1 MQLGMTPKS
10 VQVWFQNRRQKLRGQ
25 QNAMQHSAAIIAAVA
40 AGRAGA
46 GGSSYDEQEISS
58 ASSDGGDTLPRSSST
73 ASFSQLEQAAAFAPA
88 PRVAPN
94 GVHHH
99 VTAPAMPPAALP
111 PLSLLDD
118 ENAAQA
124 AIAALPRPSASLG
137 PTLPAWLLNELA
149 SVASAEQDLS
159 VLARNL
165 MQRKVDLLEN
175 IRRFER
181 QTGAS
186 VKQQAA
192 AACQAASEAAAAAT
206 TSAAAPAYQP
216 PPSECAMLSP
226 DLNVERAPQQA
237 EACEPIAS
245 DPSKSM
251 PPTPPPP
258 CREDALAGL
267 LGLHLSTAASSAIP
281 SY

>member
-1 MQLGMTPKS
+1 MTPKS

-25 QNAMQHSAAIIAAVA
+25 QNAMQQSAAIIAAVA

-46 GGSSYDEQEISS
+46 GGSPPDEQEISS
-58 ASSDGGDTLPRSSST
+58 ASSDGGGDSQQSS
-73 ASFSQLEQAAAFAPA
+73 ARLEHAAAFVPPPA
-88 PRVAPN
+88 RVAPN
-94 GVHHH
+94 GMHPH
-99 VTAPAMPPAALP
+99 VVAPAMPPPALT

-149 SVASAEQDLS
+149 SVASAEQDLA

-186 VKQQAA
+186 VKQEAA
-192 AACQAASEAAAAAT
+192 AVCQAASAAAAAVT
-206 TSAAAPAYQP
+206 PAAAPGNQP
-216 PPSECAMLSP
+216 PSADCATLSP
-226 DLNVERAPQQA
+226 DLHVERAPQQA
-237 EACEPIAS
+237 EACEPIVLA
-245 DPSKSM
+245 PTPT

-267 LGLHLSTAASSAIP
+267 LGLSAAPRSAIP

>member
-192 AACQAASEAAAAAT
+192 AACQAASEAAAAT
-206 TSAAAPAYQP
+206 TSAATT
-216 PPSECAMLSP
+216 SECAMLSP